1 MIFCV
6 NLNSSLNIKNHNIK
20 RSRKKSSR
28 TTSDVKTCIR
38 QLKSSSTKQLKAW
51 PQHLD
56 QLHYKNEKNLISQE
70 KYSNKLE
77 DCITNTYEDFTQLSF
92 HHF

>member
-56 QLHYKNEKNLISQE
+56 QLHYKNEKE
-70 KYSNKLE
+70 KSN
-77 DCITNTYEDFTQLSF
+77 ITRKIIQQIRRLYNQYNMKILLN
-92 HHF
+92 